1 MYFWLNFATS
11 KVKEIDNLI
20 FDVKK
25 WISTRDIIHN
35 YAAMGTSKIWIWHST
50 EPLLADSVPYLK
62 FTNSFVY
69 LYSLHF
75 NIDSYGAAVLFEF
88 SIGKFMKQGRFA
100 SVCIS
105 KHYNLKQSRYFV
117 DFLGVELNSWP
128 NIFSLTL
135 CMDNLTL
142 YMENIFVLIRG
153 LFKFFTIR
161 WTLFHFNFLL
171 YYN

>member
-1 MYFWLNFATS
+1 MYFWLYFATS

-20 FDVKK
+20 LDVEK
-25 WISTRDIIHN
+25 WISTRDIIHSC
-35 YAAMGTSKIWIWHST
+35 AAMGPSKIWIWHSA

-62 FTNSFVY
+62 FANSFVY
-69 LYSLHF
+69 FYPLHF

-88 SIGKFMKQGRFA
+88 SIGKFMKQGRFT
-100 SVCIS
+100 SVCVS
-105 KHYNLKQSRYFV
+105 KHYNLKQSRYLV
-117 DFLGVELNSWP
+117 SLLGVEFNSWP

-142 YMENIFVLIRG
+142 NMENVLVLIRG

-161 WTLFHFNFLL
+161 WTLFHFKFAIIL
-171 YYN
+171 